1 MQTNTKQL
9 SIMSVLKQSSVI
21 KKIKKKLLTLF
32 FYQLPSLYKGI
43 KAPLTGLAGIN
54 AIVFGVHG
62 TMMRFAPL
70 PANGVKHSK
79 TETYTWCALAGA
91 VSGFVQSVITG
102 PMELVK
108 TRSQLTQRPVTA
120 CFRQIMSQEGGLRG
134 LFRGLGITFARDT
147 PALAT
152 YFLSYEML
160 MDYLR
165 ERRQTPSRSSLEFIS
180 PPPEIPLYP
189 STLAV
194 LFAGGMAG
202 MFSWLV
208 VYPLDVIK
216 SRLQADVRYSS
227 SAQVVLETYKKEGLS
242 VFMRGCSPTLLRAF
256 PTNAATFAVV
266 SWTLYSY
273 ETYYRQPERSPLPAN
288 GEILD

>member
-1 MQTNTKQL
+1 MRL
-9 SIMSVLKQSSVI
+9 
-21 KKIKKKLLTLF
+21 
-32 FYQLPSLYKGI
+32 
-43 KAPLTGLAGIN
+43 APMPTDG
-54 AIVFGVHG
+54 
-62 TMMRFAPL
+62 RR
-70 PANGVKHSK
+70 SK
-79 TETYTWCALAGA
+79 TQTYTWCALAGA
-91 VSGFVQSVITG
+91 VSGFVQSIITG

-108 TRSQLTQRPVTA
+108 TRSQLTQQPVTT
-120 CFRQIMSQEGGLRG
+120 CFRQILAQEGGLRG
-134 LFRGLGITFARDT
+134 LFRGLGVTFARDT
-147 PALAT
+147 PGLAT
-152 YFLSYEML
+152 YFLTYEML

-165 ERRQTPSRSSLEFIS
+165 ERRQTVSFASSASGSACLGFID
-180 PPPEIPLYP
+180 PPPDTQLYP

-194 LFAGGMAG
+194 LFAGGVAG
-202 MFSWLV
+202 MLSWLI

-216 SRLQADVRYSS
+216 SRLQADTRYAS

-273 ETYYRQPERSPLPAN
+273 ETFYRQADRPTLPAN